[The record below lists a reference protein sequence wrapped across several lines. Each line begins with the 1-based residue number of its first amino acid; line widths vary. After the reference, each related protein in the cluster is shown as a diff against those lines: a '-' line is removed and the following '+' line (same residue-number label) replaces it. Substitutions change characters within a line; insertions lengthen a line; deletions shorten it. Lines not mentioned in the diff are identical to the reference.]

1 MKIGIYMAYGPQVVL
16 GAEGLGR
23 YIGNLISGF
32 VAAGHQVTIACPK
45 WSLDTIDDLLQDFQV
60 DAKKIEFI
68 VSNKTPAL
76 WRLYEKKYRKR
87 YPKLSLRYRLLNSF
101 ADCIEWAS
109 TKAISITSMLC
120 LALLALLTVAVVIML
135 LPVVLVF
142 TVLYLLVKLALTIV
156 RKGKFSVQKLFDKVL
171 GIVQA
176 FSTKKTNLY
185 AFLSEEL
192 GVMVNKSLAQKI
204 NRSAQQ
210 DVWFVPAVFWPEVKL
225 VDGLKVI
232 CAPDLVTVEFPGWFA
247 DLPGMVNALPRCQDV
262 LEHGQYF
269 ITYSEYLRKSLVMDR
284 FGKDGSQVI
293 AIPHINN
300 DMLDYIQITSEANKK
315 LHSDKDFSYDF
326 ARRTIQN
333 AKTHCLSVDQRYIA
347 NFQMQDT
354 HYIFYASQIRPYK
367 NILTL
372 VKAYEQLLRKKYR
385 NIKLIITGNLG
396 DISASGIF
404 SYIKEHR
411 LEYDV
416 LSMPGV
422 SAQELAALY
431 RCADLVVNP
440 TLYEGGF
447 PFTFGEGMSVGTP
460 SLMSDIPQVRDVVE
474 NYGLEDTML
483 FDPYDWHALADK
495 IECALQNREE
505 LYQKELPMYQD
516 LAKRTGDVVAQAY
529 IEAFEYFIEKD
540 QKDRRKEE
548 KSA

>member
-1 MKIGIYMAYGPQVVL
+1 MKIGIYTAYGPQVVL
-16 GAEGLGR
+16 GKEGLGR

-60 DAKKIEFI
+60 DAESVEFI
-68 VSNKTPAL
+68 VSSKTPAL
-76 WRLYEKKYRKR
+76 WLLYEKKYRKR
-87 YPKLSLRYRLLNSF
+87 YPKRSLRYRLMNSF
-101 ADCIEWAS
+101 ADCIEWVV
-109 TKAISITSMLC
+109 TKAISITSLIC
-120 LALLALLTVAVVIML
+120 LALLALLAVVAGIML

-142 TVLYLLVKLALTIV
+142 TVLYLLVKLVLTIV
-156 RKGKFSVQKLFDKVL
+156 RKGKFSVQKLFDK
-171 GIVQA
+171 IMEIMQI
-176 FSTKKTNLY
+176 FSTKKTNLH
-185 AFLSEEL
+185 AILSEQL
-192 GVMVNKSLAQKI
+192 GIVVSQSLAQKI
-204 NRSAQQ
+204 NRSAQR
-210 DVWFVPAVFWPEVKL
+210 DVWFVPTVFWPEVKL

-232 CAPDLVTVEFPGWFA
+232 CAPDLVTVEFPALFA
-247 DLPGMVNALPRCQDV
+247 DLPGMVYALQKCQDV
-262 LEHGQYF
+262 LEDGQYF
-269 ITYSEYLRKSLVMDR
+269 ITYSEYLRKSLVMER
-284 FGKDGSQVI
+284 FGKDASQVI

-300 DMLDYIQITSEANKK
+300 DMLDYIQIASEVNNK
-315 LHSDKDFSYDF
+315 LHSDKDFSLDF
-326 ARRTIQN
+326 ARRIIQN
-333 AKTHCLSVDQRYIA
+333 AKMHCLSVDQRYIA
-347 NFQMQDT
+347 NLQMQDI

-372 VKAYEQLLRKKYR
+372 VKAYEQLLRKKYW

-396 DISASGIF
+396 DSSGIY

-474 NYGLEDTML
+474 NYGLEDAML

-516 LAKRTGDVVAQAY
+516 MAKRTGDVVAQAY

-540 QKDRRKEE
+540 QKDQRKEE
-548 KSA
+548 RPT